1 MKYIQL
7 RDSIEIKNIIK
18 ENQLT
23 NIIVETGYDNI
34 FVKEENRF
42 IVTPNFLFD
51 EELVLK
57 DCDTLHKIDM
67 SNLDFSEITTMT
79 EWFWGCTNL
88 TEIVFPQIAQCENI
102 TSLYGCFG
110 ETNIN
115 VIDLSFMNF
124 DENLDEITFTKTFY
138 NSNAKKIILPKCK
151 VEDLCDCFEKCYNLE
166 EVIAPI
172 IIDDFDEYTLLETFY
187 GCKKLKLINVE
198 NAVFDKQ
205 EFMDELNN
213 ELNSNEF
220 SKNCV
225 ILLPVKINLKS
236 KTLLRADE
244 ISQMIKKN
252 QLQDIIIETGDKNV
266 FIPEN
271 CKFIVTKEFL
281 SNEEDVFSN
290 CTTLKRIDM
299 SNFDFSTIKSMKAWF
314 YACRNLQEIV
324 FPEEADFEALT
335 DLSYCFAYTNI
346 DVIDLSFM
354 WFGVDSQPL
363 NLTSSFSS
371 AKAKKI
377 TLPKCNVG
385 YMENC
390 FSWCF
395 NLEEIIAPINLDV
408 TINDDVLNGTFCL
421 CPNLKMLNFLGG
433 RSSTIEFI
441 KQLTNPNHK
450 NIIPPNC
457 NIKLP

>member
-1 MKYIQL
+1 MKKVHLQEFSDIT
-7 RDSIEIKNIIK
+7 NIIK
-18 ENQLT
+18 EQQLT
-23 NIIVETGYDNI
+23 SVIIETGN
-34 FVKEENRF
+34 ENVFNPQENKF
-42 IVTPNFLFD
+42 IITKDFLLD
-51 EELVLK
+51 AELVFENCASLK
-57 DCDTLHKIDM
+57 KVDLE
-67 SNLDFSEITTMT
+67 NLDFSEITTMT

-88 TEIVFPQIAQCENI
+88 TEIVFPQMAQCKNV

-172 IIDDFDEYTLLETFY
+172 IIDDFDEYTLLETFS

-220 SKNCV
+220 AKNCV
-225 ILLPVKINLKS
+225 ILLPVKIKLKS

-244 ISQMIKKN
+244 IRQMIKKN

-266 FIPEN
+266 FIPHN
-271 CKFIVTKEFL
+271 NKFIVTKEFL

-299 SNFDFSTIKSMKAWF
+299 SNFDFTKIKSMKAWF
-314 YACRNLQEIV
+314 YACRNLQKIV
-324 FPEEADFEALT
+324 FPEESDFETLT

-346 DVIDLSFM
+346 DIIDLSFM
-354 WFGVDSQPL
+354 WFDVDSQPL
-363 NLTSSFSS
+363 SLTSSFSS
-371 AKAKKI
+371 ARAKKI
-377 TLPKCNVG
+377 TLPKCNVE

-395 NLEEIIAPINLDV
+395 NLEEIIAPINLDLI
-408 TINDDVLNGTFCL
+408 TNENVLNGTFCL
-421 CPNLKMLNFLGG
+421 CPNLKMLNFSDG

-441 KQLTNPNHK
+441 KQLTNPDHK

-457 NIKLP
+457 SIKLP